1 MNLRRVTFPPSR
13 SSHARP
19 GNRPHPPVGGKE
31 WRDETPPVGVTAI
44 SVEKQEAGFPPL
56 SPGEGFDRRSRHLA
70 RSPFGRY
77 GERGSKPPRTFI
89 ESRTVGRSA
98 QRFGLCGG
106 QRSEEHTTELRSLM
120 RLSL

>member
-1 MNLRRVTFPPSR
+1 MRDDRRSYRPLEQSCRLGPCQELRQMNLGRVTFPPSR

-44 SVEKQEAGFPPL
+44 SVEKQEAGFPPP
-56 SPGEGFDRRSRHLA
+56 SPGEGFDRSSRPLA

-77 GERGSKPPRTFI
+77 G
-89 ESRTVGRSA
+89 
-98 QRFGLCGG
+98 
-106 QRSEEHTTELRSLM
+106 TTENGS
-120 RLSL
+120 

>member
-1 MNLRRVTFPPSR
+1 MGVRMWFMWSFFVFKQKTAYEVRISDW
-13 SSHARP
+13 SSDVCSSDP
-19 GNRPHPPVGGKE
+19 PHPPVGGKE

-77 GERGSKPPRTFI
+77 GERGSKPPRPFI
-89 ESRTVGRSA
+89 ESRTVGR
-98 QRFGLCGG
+98 
-106 QRSEEHTTELRSLM
+106 
-120 RLSL
+120 